1 MPLMK
6 SEPFADSFSNRFI
19 KKRKRAAF
27 ELSREHFQGIETEF
41 VRMYVEH
48 EDEATVVGQA
58 AYAIDEKNE
67 FNLQVITVN
76 DWAEDTA
83 VVERLLK
90 FLEGVAKRKKVKVM
104 KCELYMSDAKTVDK
118 IEKMKAC
125 GWDTQEVGR
134 TGQRSSYTL
143 VRRLG

>member
-1 MPLMK
+1 M
-6 SEPFADSFSNRFI
+6 
-19 KKRKRAAF
+19 KKRRRAAF

-41 VRMYVEH
+41 VRMYVEVPL
-48 EDEATVVGQA
+48 EGGDEEATVVGQT

-76 DWAEDTA
+76 DWSEETA
-83 VVERLLK
+83 VVERMLK
-90 FLEGVAKRKKVKVM
+90 FLEGVAKRKKVKLM

-125 GWDTQEVGR
+125 GWDTLEVGR